1 MILLNYKYVSS
12 FKRPFILLFIYRDG
26 QITHLIPTV
35 ISPFSLVSTSPRT
48 NSIIYKGLIQQVF
61 FILVEFAVV
70 KPYVLRLALSI
81 IYLLNYDFFI
91 ISYEILWT
99 IRRFII
105 FNIIICL
112 TIITILQIDW
122 LFSQKT
128 FI

>member
-26 QITHLIPTV
+26 QIAHLIPTI
-35 ISPFSLVSTSPRT
+35 ISPFSLVSTSSRT

-105 FNIIICL
+105 FNIIICV